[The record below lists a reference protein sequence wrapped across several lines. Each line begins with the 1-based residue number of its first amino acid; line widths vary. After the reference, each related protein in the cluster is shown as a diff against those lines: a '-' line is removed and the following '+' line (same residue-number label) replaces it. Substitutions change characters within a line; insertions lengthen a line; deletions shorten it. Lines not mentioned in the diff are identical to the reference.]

1 MDRRRTDRART
12 LAVGRRRLRFGA
24 GLGLIV
30 VLAAAA
36 VAGLVGSHH
45 RAERALEDRY
55 ANRASLAA
63 AAAGTYAAQLMG
75 AEQQAA
81 LTSLA
86 TGTDQFGIVVSTFG
100 FSNAV
105 LLDAQGRVLA
115 VWPAKPALIGQDIA
129 SRYPHL
135 KAAVAGTRAISP
147 VVAAAA
153 NGEPVVGFAVPFDTP
168 SGRRVFSGAHAVR
181 GTPLQAYLQAMVS
194 LPTSRFFLVDDR
206 GQVLASSGSNGPV
219 RPLRAADP
227 KLAQTYAAGRAG
239 SYGDQFF
246 SASHVEGAPWTV
258 LAAISRQALL
268 APVDGSSQ
276 YVPWVILAGLI
287 VSACLVWILL
297 LRRSVD
303 HTQLTEAY
311 GRLNQL
317 ARRDGLTGAHTRL
330 ATGERLAE
338 AHAAACRDRSWLSVV
353 MADVDHFKRI
363 NDTFGHLA
371 GDDALIAVASRLQAG
386 LRADDVLGRWGG
398 EEFLIV
404 LPDTDAAGAMIVAE
418 RLRQLVVAEPIT
430 LGTGG
435 DAISVSISAGV
446 TSSIDAIPEVLVHSA
461 DRAMYAAKA
470 EGRDRVRSL
479 VPPRI

>member
-1 MDRRRTDRART
+1 MRA
-12 LAVGRRRLRFGA
+12 LEASRRRLRFGA

-30 VLAAAA
+30 VLAA
-36 VAGLVGSHH
+36 VGIAGLVGSHR

-55 ANRASLAA
+55 ATRTSLAA
-63 AAAGTYAAQLMG
+63 AAAGTFAAQLLG

-81 LTSLA
+81 ATSLA
-86 TGTDQFGIVVSTFG
+86 TGTGSFGVVVSTFG

-105 LLDAQGRVLA
+105 LLDAHGRVLA
-115 VWPAKPALIGQDIA
+115 VYPAKPALIGRDIA
-129 SRYPHL
+129 GGYPHL
-135 KAAVAGTRAISP
+135 TAAVAGRRAISP

-168 SGRRVFSGAHAVR
+168 SGRRVFSGAYAVR
-181 GTPLQAYLQAMVS
+181 GTPLRAYLSAMVS

-206 GQVLASSGSNGPV
+206 EQVLASSNFSGPV

-227 KLAQTYAAGRAG
+227 ALARIYASGRAG
-239 SYGDQFF
+239 DYGDQFF
-246 SASHVEGAPWTV
+246 SSNAVAGTPWTV
-258 LAAISRQALL
+258 LAAISRAALL
-268 APVDGSSQ
+268 APVNGSSQ
-276 YVPWVILAGLI
+276 YVPWVILGGLI
-287 VSACLVWILL
+287 VTACLVWILL

-303 HTQLTEAY
+303 HAQLTEAY
-311 GRLNQL
+311 RQLDQL
-317 ARRDGLTGAHTRL
+317 ARQDGLTGAHTRR

-371 GDDALIAVASRLQAG
+371 GDEALIAVASRLQAG
-386 LRADDVLGRWGG
+386 LRADDFLGRWGG
-398 EEFLIV
+398 EEFLVV
-404 LPDTDAAGAMIVAE
+404 LPDTDAAAAVVVAE
-418 RLRQLVVAEPIT
+418 RLRQSVVAEPIT

-435 DAISVSISAGV
+435 DAITVSISAGV
-446 TSSIDAIPEVLVHSA
+446 TSSIDAIPEVLVHVA

-470 EGRDRVRSL
+470 DGRDRVRSL
-479 VPPRI
+479 TSPSG